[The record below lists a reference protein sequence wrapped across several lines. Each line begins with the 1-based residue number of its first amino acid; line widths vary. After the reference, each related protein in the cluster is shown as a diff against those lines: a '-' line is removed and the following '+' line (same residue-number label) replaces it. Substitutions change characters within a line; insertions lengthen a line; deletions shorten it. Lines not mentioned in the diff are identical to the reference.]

1 MFSCF
6 WSYFSILYLNIL
18 QQLKSIPKKLFPSS
32 PNTQTVSSAIL
43 EKEKNFENTGTAKVS
58 SKKKTDENIVLG
70 SFYMLNNEITVLLK
84 NLLK

>member
-32 PNTQTVSSAIL
+32 PNIQTVSSAIL

-58 SKKKTDENIVLG
+58 SMKKTDENIVLG

>member
-6 WSYFSILYLNIL
+6 WSYLSILYLNIL
-18 QQLKSIPKKLFPSS
+18 QQLKSIPKKLFYSS

-43 EKEKNFENTGTAKVS
+43 EKEKIFQNIATAKVS

-70 SFYMLNNEITVLLK
+70 SFYKLNNQITVLLK
-84 NLLK
+84 NVLK